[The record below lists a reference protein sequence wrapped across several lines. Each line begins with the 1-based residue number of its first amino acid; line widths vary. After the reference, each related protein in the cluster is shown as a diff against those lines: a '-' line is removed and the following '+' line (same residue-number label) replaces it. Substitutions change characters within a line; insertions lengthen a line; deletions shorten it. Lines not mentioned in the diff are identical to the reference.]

1 MDFVKPLYPDLSERH
16 IVITGPVVTAVAL
29 LVAILW
35 APQIQRFETLWG
47 YLQSVLA
54 YTTPPIVATFVG
66 GIFWARAN
74 RHGAFVTLLLGV
86 GLGVVF
92 FVLNEILGVFA
103 IQFLY
108 AAGVSLVMNVLIL
121 VGVSLATEPPP
132 ADKTEELTWNASYWY
147 AETEA
152 LKDLAWWQN
161 YRHHSVLLALC
172 TVVILYLFA

>member
-1 MDFVKPLYPDLSERH
+1 MKPLYPDLSERH
-16 IVITGPVVTAVAL
+16 IVITGQVVTAVTL

-47 YLQSVLA
+47 YLQLVLA

-66 GIFWARAN
+66 GIFWARVN

-108 AAGVSLVMNVLIL
+108 VRRRGLPRHERAYPHWR
-121 VGVSLATEPPP
+121 EPRDRASARGRDRG
-132 ADKTEELTWNASYWY
+132 ADLER
-147 AETEA
+147 
-152 LKDLAWWQN
+152 Q
-161 YRHHSVLLALC
+161 LLAR
-172 TVVILYLFA
+172 

>member
-1 MDFVKPLYPDLSERH
+1 
-16 IVITGPVVTAVAL
+16 
-29 LVAILW
+29 
-35 APQIQRFETLWG
+35 
-47 YLQSVLA
+47 
-54 YTTPPIVATFVG
+54 VATFVG

-108 AAGVSLVMNVLIL
+108 AAGVSLVMSVLIL

-132 ADKTEELTWNASYWY
+132 ADETEELTWNASYWH

-161 YRHHSVLLALC
+161 YRYHSVLLALC
-172 TVVILYLFA
+172 TVVIFYFFARSDVGSTESTDSSSLVVPSSSLFPVQWRRSKMWPRRPPG

>member
-16 IVITGPVVTAVAL
+16 IVITGQVVTAVAL

-54 YTTPPIVATFVG
+54 YTTPPSVATFVG
-66 GIFWARAN
+66 GIFWAQAN

-86 GLGVVF
+86 GLGVF

-108 AAGVSLVMNVLIL
+108 AAGISLVMSVLIL

-132 ADKTEELTWNASYWY
+132 ADKTEELTWNASYWH

-152 LKDLAWWQN
+152 LKDLAWWQD
-161 YRHHSVLLALC
+161 YRYHSILLALC
-172 TVVILYLFA
+172 TVVILYFFA